1 MKPFKTLLLAAL
13 FLSTTCF
20 GQTYLFK
27 VLASKGT
34 NQVKSSSES
43 TWRPIKTGSGLMSG
57 DELKVP
63 QNAYLGLVHTSG
75 KTIELKTADQVNVDE
90 LAASIKLKSTV
101 ASKYADFVL
110 NKLLE
115 DKSEKKD
122 KLVVTGAVVRA
133 SEVYSIKVQM
143 PLFVEVL
150 RSEVLVKW
158 EPVKEGNHTYVTTLK
173 NIFNEVI
180 YQGETKD
187 TEITLDLSHPRF
199 VNERLIVFSVASKE
213 DPNFKSEEYGIKR
226 LSPNTFTK
234 VKQDLDQLNKVIGDE
249 TSLNH
254 IMMAAYYEEN
264 NLIVNAITSFE
275 KAIELSPDVQDFSD
289 MYDAFLERNNLKK

>member
-43 TWRPIKTGSGLMSG
+43 SWRPIKTGSGLMSG

-90 LAASIKLKSTV
+90 LAANIKLKSTV

-115 DKSEKKD
+115 DKSEIKD
-122 KLVVTGAVVRA
+122 KLVVTGAVIRA

-226 LSPNTFTK
+226 LSPNTFIK

-289 MYDAFLERNNLKK
+289 MYDAFLERNNLKN

>member
-1 MKPFKTLLLAAL
+1 
-13 FLSTTCF
+13 
-20 GQTYLFK
+20 
-27 VLASKGT
+27 
-34 NQVKSSSES
+34 
-43 TWRPIKTGSGLMSG
+43 MSG
-57 DELKVP
+57 DELRVP
-63 QNAYLGLVHTSG
+63 QDAYLGLVHTSG
-75 KTIELKTADQVNVDE
+75 KTIELKSPERVNVDE

-110 NKLLE
+110 NKMSE
-115 DKSEKKD
+115 EKSSMKD
-122 KLVVTGAVVRA
+122 KLVVTGAVSRA
-133 SEVYSIKVQM
+133 SEGFSIKVQM

-150 RSEVLVKW
+150 RSEALIKW
-158 EPVKEGNHTYVTTLK
+158 EPIKEGNHTYVTTLK

-180 YQGETKD
+180 YVGETKN
-187 TEITLDLSHPRF
+187 TEIVLDLSHPRF

-226 LSPNTFTK
+226 LSPDTFNK
-234 VKQDLDQLNKVIGDE
+234 VKQDLDQLHKVIGDE

-264 NLIVNAITSFE
+264 HLIVNAVTSFE
-275 KAIELSPDVQDFSD
+275 KAIRLSPEVQDFRD

>member
-1 MKPFKTLLLAAL
+1 
-13 FLSTTCF
+13 
-20 GQTYLFK
+20 
-27 VLASKGT
+27 
-34 NQVKSSSES
+34 
-43 TWRPIKTGSGLMSG
+43 MSG

-63 QNAYLGLVHTSG
+63 QNAYLGLVHSSG

-115 DKSEKKD
+115 DKSEIKD

-180 YQGETKD
+180 YKGETKD

-234 VKQDLDQLNKVIGDE
+234 VKQDLDQLNKVIGDD

>member
-1 MKPFKTLLLAAL
+1 MKPFKILLLAAL

-20 GQTYLFK
+20 GQSYLFK

-264 NLIVNAITSFE
+264 NLIVNAITSFD
-275 KAIELSPDVQDFSD
+275 LPGMVV
-289 MYDAFLERNNLKK
+289 